1 MPARDGAESERRV
14 RRALIVQAHGP
25 AAVDA
30 LDYLAVQ
37 SDADPTTA
45 ADVREADGE

>member
-1 MPARDGAESERRV
+1 MPRRDGADAERRV
-14 RRALIVQAHGP
+14 RRGLIVQAHGP

-37 SDADPTTA
+37 SRADPTTA
-45 ADVREADGE
+45 ADVQEGDG